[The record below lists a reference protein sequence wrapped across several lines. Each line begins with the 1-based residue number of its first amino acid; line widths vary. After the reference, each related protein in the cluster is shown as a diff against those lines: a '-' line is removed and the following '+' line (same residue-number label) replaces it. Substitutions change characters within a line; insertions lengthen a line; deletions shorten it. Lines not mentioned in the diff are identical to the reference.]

1 MEYMKDTELKR
12 ILTSHPDILK
22 GRKDV
27 AYVRYSQS
35 GKKIHTVHA
44 VTISCEQGHFAVG
57 K

>member
-1 MEYMKDTELKR
+1 MEYVKDTELKR
-12 ILTSHPDILK
+12 IQTSHPDILK

-35 GKKIHTVHA
+35 GKKIHTVYA
-44 VTISCEQGHFAVG
+44 VTISCEQGYFAVG